1 MSGIIRISTAEL
13 RAKAEEMAAQ
23 NAQLKAQI
31 EALSDTE
38 QRLNSMWEGDANA
51 AFHAAFQR
59 DKTQFTN
66 FYNAIQLYIQALQNV
81 ATRYAQAE
89 SQNVD
94 IATTRTY

>member
-1 MSGIIRISTAEL
+1 MAGAIQVSAAQL

-31 EALSDTE
+31 EAMVDAE
-38 QRLNSMWEGDANA
+38 QRLSTMWEGDANA

-59 DKTQFTN
+59 DKTQFSN
-66 FYNAIQLYIQALQNV
+66 FYNAIQLYIQALQS
-81 ATRYAQAE
+81 AASRYAQAE

-94 IATTRTY
+94 IATTREY